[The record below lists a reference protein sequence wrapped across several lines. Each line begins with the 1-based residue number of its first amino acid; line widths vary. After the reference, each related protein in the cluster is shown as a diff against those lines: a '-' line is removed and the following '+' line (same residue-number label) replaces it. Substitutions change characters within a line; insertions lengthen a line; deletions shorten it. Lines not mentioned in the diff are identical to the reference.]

1 MSRLYLTDLEEF
13 EASQVALQRSNSSFL
28 YPQSVPTLNHAASYD
43 SQSTSS
49 NQLHNEKIWKSHQTL
64 PALRSRRKVPLA
76 ARNELKRTRAGF
88 IMGFVLKRLRT
99 PLDGY
104 QAPPP
109 PQIGSYD
116 VEKSIQYLLPKPR
129 VTVIP
134 PVSKNVAKPS
144 NERII
149 KPRRFIIKKRG
160 EMWPEDNKYGEE
172 EHKLNKELKAVVP
185 NKRLVPIKDSA
196 ATYVNKHSYYR
207 TIDTDTHHQDMNLVE
222 ADITTRFE
230 EMKSRLKN
238 LKVNVRNLYVI

>member
-1 MSRLYLTDLEEF
+1 M
-13 EASQVALQRSNSSFL
+13 
-28 YPQSVPTLNHAASYD
+28 
-43 SQSTSS
+43 
-49 NQLHNEKIWKSHQTL
+49 
-64 PALRSRRKVPLA
+64 
-76 ARNELKRTRAGF
+76 KRTRAGF

-116 VEKSIQYLLPKPR
+116 VEKAIQYILPKPR

-134 PVSKNVAKPS
+134 PVPKNVEKPS
-144 NERII
+144 TERIV
-149 KPRRFIIKKRG
+149 KPRRFILKKRG

-185 NKRLVPIKDSA
+185 NRRLVPLKDSA

-207 TIDTDTHHQDMNLVE
+207 TIDTDVHTQDMNRVE
-222 ADITTRFE
+222 TDISIKVQ
-230 EMKSRLKN
+230 EMKDRLKN
-238 LKVNVRNLYVI
+238 LKINVRNMYII